1 MADGHDS
8 SLMHEDPDER
18 IVETVL
24 GPSLVGRLYGLLR
37 AMRIYDPAN
46 QAVRDQ
52 LREAL
57 ALIGEILEDEVTL
70 VAMGQCFYVNGTRV
84 RAESSQI
91 QLFNSLSTEFEQR
104 RLGGLRFLEGLGAE
118 ELGAFVRLMAE
129 HPDAERAAQ
138 LAQAAAGA
146 GISHVVPI
154 SLDELESA
162 EPGQT
167 QAGDDSSAAE
177 RDRAHKIFRQAL
189 HGTKAALLR
198 TARSGKPAIRRVK
211 RVVQPI
217 VDSIMKNEYSIV
229 GLTAIKS
236 HDEYTYAHSV
246 NVSILSI
253 AIGQTLGLSRLA
265 LANLGVGAL
274 LHDIGKVAV
283 PASVLS
289 KPGKL
294 DRAEWDLMRRHP
306 LEGTKLIMRMPGL
319 PHLMLDALGIALY
332 HHVRC
337 DGGGYPAVVR
347 SGPPPSLA
355 RIVAVA
361 DCYDAMTTHRAYR
374 ARPLTGYEALRTLLA
389 QDPQAFDPAVLW
401 ALVQTVGL
409 FPAGT
414 LLQTESGHT
423 VLSLNNDREDLRR
436 PHCQVVGYPEGSHRV
451 DGQPEM
457 WQPMPRHETVARVVP
472 PEEFEVEIDRLLAA

>member
-1 MADGHDS
+1 MADIHELS
-8 SLMHEDPDER
+8 AIEDPDER
-18 IVETVL
+18 MLETVL
-24 GPSLVGRLYGLLR
+24 GPSLVGRLFGLLR
-37 AMRIYDPAN
+37 AVRIYDPSN
-46 QAVRDQ
+46 QTVRDQ
-52 LREAL
+52 LREVL
-57 ALIGEILEDEVTL
+57 ALIREILEDEVTL

-84 RAESSQI
+84 RAEPSQI
-91 QLFNSLSTEFEQR
+91 QLFGSLSTEFEQR
-104 RLGGLRFLEGLGAE
+104 HLGGLRFLEGLEAE

-129 HPDAERAAQ
+129 HPDAARGALLAEAAV
-138 LAQAAAGA
+138 GA

-154 SLDELESA
+154 SLEELESA
-162 EPGQT
+162 ESGPGQ
-167 QAGDDSSAAE
+167 SSEDGAAAE
-177 RDRAHKIFRQAL
+177 RDRARKVFRQAL
-189 HGTKAALLR
+189 HGTRAALLR
-198 TARSGKPAIRRVK
+198 TARTGRPAIRRVK
-211 RVVQPI
+211 RVVHPI

-253 AIGQTLGLSRLA
+253 AIGQTLGLARGT

-274 LHDIGKVAV
+274 LHDIGKVAI
-283 PASVLS
+283 PADVLG
-289 KPGKL
+289 KPGEL
-294 DRAEWDLMRRHP
+294 DSAEWDLMRRHP

-319 PHLMLDALGIALY
+319 PHLMLDALDVALY

-347 SGPPPSLA
+347 SGPPPALA
-355 RIVAVA
+355 RIVSVA

-374 ARPLTGYEALRTLLA
+374 VRPHTGYEALRMLLA

-436 PHCQVVGYPEGSHRV
+436 PHCRVVAYPDGSHAL
-451 DGQPEM
+451 DGRPEI
-457 WQPMPRHETVARVVP
+457 WEPMPRHEAVARVVP
-472 PEEFEVEIDRLLAA
+472 PEEFEAEIDRLLAA